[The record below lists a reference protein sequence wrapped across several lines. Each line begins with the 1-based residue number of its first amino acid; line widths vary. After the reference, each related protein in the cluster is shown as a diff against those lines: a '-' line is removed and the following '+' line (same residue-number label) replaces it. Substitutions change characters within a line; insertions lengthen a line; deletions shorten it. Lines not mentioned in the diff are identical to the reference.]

1 MVTNPAFN
9 NFQAFSEQQLYE
21 DQIVEAIQIHG
32 QDMWYVPRRK
42 INKDQIYFADDVSEF
57 DSAYLVDI
65 YIKSIDGFQG
75 DQSFMSRFQI
85 EIRDQITFTIAKRTF
100 DLDIGTLAE
109 NNFVRPR
116 EGDLIYYPLN
126 KKCFEIKFVDNKPFF
141 YPLGELFTY
150 DLYCE
155 TFEYSDEKFSTGIPE
170 IDAIQQV
177 LSTNL
182 YDNAIHDLDGNA
194 ILDSDGY
201 PILPTEFEETEFDP
215 LSDNDSIQSESD
227 DIIDF
232 SVSDPFSEG
241 GRY

>member
-1 MVTNPAFN
+1 MVTNPVFDNFN
-9 NFQAFSEQQLYE
+9 NFPEQELYE
-21 DQIVEAIQIHG
+21 DQIVESIQIYG
-32 QDMWYVPRRK
+32 QDMWYVPRRQN
-42 INKDQIYFADDVSEF
+42 NKDQIYFADDISTF

-65 YIKSIDGFQG
+65 YIKSVDGFQG
-75 DQSFMSRFQI
+75 DQSFMARFGV
-85 EIRDQITFTIAKRTF
+85 EIRDQVTFTIAKRTF
-100 DLDIGTLAE
+100 DLDIGTLSE

-155 TFEYSDEKFSTGIPE
+155 TFEYSDEKFSTGINE
-170 IDAIQQV
+170 IDVIQTL
-177 LSTNL
+177 LSTDL
-182 YDNAIHDLDGNA
+182 YDGAIHDSDGNA

-201 PILPTEFEETEFDP
+201 PILPAAYDETEFDP
-215 LSDNDSIQSESD
+215 LADNDAVQSESD

-232 SVSDPFSEG
+232 SETDPFSEG